1 MKTFDVIVIGGGITG
16 ATATNHLAAAGYETL
31 LLEAGDFGGG
41 TTSRTSRLQYCGLS
55 YLVGFDRLSAI
66 AAHPLQ
72 FAERVALA
80 SRSMRERSAFVRA
93 SRERLREVEF
103 YLPVYAGDR
112 VPAWKMRAGYRAL
125 GALDAGGVGVDF
137 RFLDAEAA
145 GRVPILQAPSAR
157 GPLVGAIRYVEYQYD
172 WPERICLDTVMNAA
186 DKGAGIANY
195 TPVRNVERN
204 GEGWLVTYEN
214 LRDGTVATVRARA
227 LVNAAGAWVDDI
239 AAATELPVRKLNQ
252 GEKGANIALRLPAEF
267 RGQGLQTLARD
278 GSPFY
283 LIPWGDLH
291 YAGPVNR
298 PSDARESGFV
308 ALEEEIAALVAEVA
322 FLFPALSVTRR
333 DVIYSWAGVR
343 PRTRSP
349 SSPSGAAGL
358 MLHGPEATG
367 LPGYFVY
374 TGGLLMMHGHM
385 GREVAE
391 GVSRLLKP
399 SGPRSTP
406 VVGPHRPNCAA
417 GPDEVVSVDGIG
429 YSHALLN
436 ALAVNESV
444 WKLDDLMFRRTPL
457 GWNERLGTDT
467 FREVAGSV
475 RESLGWSN
483 THMETECDRYRAMLE
498 ATFGF
503 ATETA

>member
-72 FAERVALA
+72 FAERVVLA
-80 SRSMRERSAFVRA
+80 TRSMRERSAFVRA

-103 YLPVYAGDR
+103 YLPVHAGDR

-125 GALDAGGVGVDF
+125 GALDAGGIGVDF

-145 GRVPILQAPSAR
+145 RRVPILQGAGAR
-157 GPLVGAIRYVEYQYD
+157 GPLVGAIRYIEYQYD

-214 LRDGTVATVRARA
+214 LRDGTVAAVRARA

-239 AAATELPVRKLNQ
+239 AVAAKLPVRKLNQ
-252 GEKGANIALRLPAEF
+252 GEKGTNIALRLPAEY

-298 PSDARESGFV
+298 PSDASESGFV
-308 ALEEEIAALVAEVA
+308 ALEEEIAALVAEDAV
-322 FLFPALSVTRR
+322 P
-333 DVIYSWAGVR
+333 
-343 PRTRSP
+343 
-349 SSPSGAAGL
+349 
-358 MLHGPEATG
+358 
-367 LPGYFVY
+367 
-374 TGGLLMMHGHM
+374 
-385 GREVAE
+385 
-391 GVSRLLKP
+391 
-399 SGPRSTP
+399 
-406 VVGPHRPNCAA
+406 
-417 GPDEVVSVDGIG
+417 
-429 YSHALLN
+429 
-436 ALAVNESV
+436 LAI
-444 WKLDDLMFRRTPL
+444 LIRQMTPL
-457 GWNERLGTDT
+457 RARARHPHHAFEIAPIVLCRPTATPSFSRQKWADQRPLLVRHTNPFAQGCLQIAALNQNRIPQST
-467 FREVAGSV
+467 FVHE
-475 RESLGWSN
+475 L
-483 THMETECDRYRAMLE
+483 
-498 ATFGF
+498 
-503 ATETA
+503 